1 MISSSLQHAA
11 ARTIDNDRARSASRK
26 RRRFV

>member
-11 ARTIDNDRARSASRK
+11 ARTIDDDRARSASRK
-26 RRRFV
+26 RRRFF